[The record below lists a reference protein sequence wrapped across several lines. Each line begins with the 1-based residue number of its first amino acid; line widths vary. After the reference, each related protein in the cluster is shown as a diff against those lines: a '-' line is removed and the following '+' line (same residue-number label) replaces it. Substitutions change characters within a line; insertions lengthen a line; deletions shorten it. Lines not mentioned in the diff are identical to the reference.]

1 MKVREVLAFLKS
13 AAYVLSLVFIY
24 YFHGYQSNEYYGYGQ
39 INFDFEFLLILL
51 GAIIFASFLLGRK
64 YKRPSDF
71 FLLLYGLIVVVPY
84 AVLSDI
90 WGRDSR
96 TIAVDL
102 ILIAIPFC
110 CILLICNL
118 HFRLP
123 KFSIVPEGTLTK
135 IILLISILTVVL
147 LLLNRPPAASFSLA
161 DSYTRRLETRDV
173 YGSGT
178 IQAYLSSMVM
188 NGALPLLAFVG
199 IFWRRTVFLLA
210 GLFLYLGFFYIYG
223 VKAPLMYMVFAG
235 VFAYSLGGDGDG
247 RRFYGLIGY
256 LLLGCLAVA
265 WLEFLLFDYSYVED
279 YLVRRLFYVA
289 SYLVGAYFEL
299 INSDAFS
306 WISGLLVP
314 TSKSISMY
322 VGEDFLGLPGDN
334 ANTNTF
340 LYFLA
345 QYGIFGY
352 VFVIL
357 LVGFVFSFLN
367 SLRFRNKTF
376 ILISIMYSVL
386 LLEQSATTAL
396 VSSGIGLLSMVY
408 YFSKK
413 SVNPEASGGQN

>member
-1 MKVREVLAFLKS
+1 MREILAFLKS

-51 GAIIFASFLLGRK
+51 GAIIFASFLFGRK

-71 FLLLYGLIVVVPY
+71 FLLLYGLIVIVPY

-90 WGRDSR
+90 WGRDGR
-96 TIAVDL
+96 AIAVDL
-102 ILIAIPFC
+102 ILIAIPFY

-118 HFRLP
+118 SFRLP

-147 LLLNRPPAASFSLA
+147 LLLNRPPAASFSLV
-161 DSYTRRLETRDV
+161 DSYTRRLEARDV

-188 NGALPLLAFVG
+188 NGVLPLLAFIG
-199 IFWRRTVFLLA
+199 IFWRRMIFLLT

-223 VKAPLMYMVFAG
+223 VKAPLMYMGFAG
-235 VFAYSLGGDGDG
+235 VFSYSLGGDGDG
-247 RRFYGLIGY
+247 RRFYGLAGY

-279 YLVRRLFYVA
+279 YLIRRLFYVA

-322 VGEDFLGLPGDN
+322 VGEDFLGLPDDN

-352 VFVIL
+352 IFVIL
-357 LVGFVFSFLN
+357 LVGFVLSFLN
-367 SLRFRNKTF
+367 SLRFRNKIF

-408 YFSKK
+408 YFSKR
-413 SVNPEASGGQN
+413 SVTPEASNDRN